1 MPEIE
6 NMADTEATGHRD
18 EYEAP
23 EKPVDQR
30 LEEDAQD
37 GVRVMEAMTLSWSKT
52 SLALVYFWYVES
64 RIYNDLLSLR
74 FTLIQKLACGCS
86 TLPEP

>member
-1 MPEIE
+1 MSEVA
-6 NMADTEATGHRD
+6 NVTDAEANSHGEEHD
-18 EYEAP
+18 IA

-52 SLALVYFWYVES
+52 SLWLVYFWCVASY
-64 RIYNDLLSLR
+64 IHNYNGFRRLK
-74 FTLIQKLACGCS
+74 TN
-86 TLPEP
+86 T